1 MTILLCKWNLVKWTG
16 NEWIDLMLLWGS
28 MLPLIERG
36 ILLSLWRG
44 LLIWC
49 LILWR
54 RLLMWCLMSLC
65 LRISGP
71 AEKIDYEFEDI
82 CPHGPSGYRRKAAVR
97 NYWTRLPWGLTVFS
111 DLAVQ
116 IKKDYKFYYS
126 SLLRFYK
133 VLLPPFTTFMYYY
146 VYTVPICY
154 HRNSN
159 YLSCIPYLAFTISMF
174 TYACCFIPLHVYPDW
189 QSLSTWRCL
198 QVQAKLVHAEATASI
213 FDMVYFDS
221 IPDLW

>member
-1 MTILLCKWNLVKWTG
+1 MDRPDAFVGVYAAIDREGDIVVLVKGSVDMVLDFVKETVDVVLDVLVPAYQWACRKDWP
-16 NEWIDLMLLWGS
+16 WIW
-28 MLPLIERG
+28 RY
-36 ILLSLWRG
+36 LSTWSVR
-44 LLIWC
+44 
-49 LILWR
+49 
-54 RLLMWCLMSLC
+54 
-65 LRISGP
+65 
-71 AEKIDYEFEDI
+71 
-82 CPHGPSGYRRKAAVR
+82 YRRKAAVR